1 MLPRPHRFASR
12 QELRRVLS
20 KGRRIN
26 TDIGT
31 LIVRTNPT
39 SGTQPWK
46 AAVIVG
52 KKVAKKATERN
63 AIRRQCYEALW
74 SIQTAVPTTTELIF
88 LPRFGE
94 SNPTQQTIAQ
104 ALKTALPGP
113 RSQTDPAE
121 AN

>member
-1 MLPRPHRFASR
+1 MARTKQTARKSTGSKAPRKQLA
-12 QELRRVLS
+12 
-20 KGRRIN
+20 
-26 TDIGT
+26 T
-31 LIVRTNPT
+31 
-39 SGTQPWK
+39 
-46 AAVIVG
+46 
-52 KKVAKKATERN
+52 KVAKKATERN

-94 SNPTQQTIAQ
+94 SNPTQRTIAQ